1 MVLPPPQTREFSER
15 ILALE
20 AECSGELEQSQQSVQ
35 EINLLLQKTNQEVEK
50 LSTKEMQ
57 LSNRVRDM
65 EMHLDNYGRQD
76 IRDLYT
82 ASHEVQLRLFMMRSQ
97 AEQLQSRHQHIK
109 EYQEKLRILLDL
121 LAVQPVEGSE
131 MMSGGGRYTGTLGNS
146 RATELMMPT
155 SGLLIIEA
163 QEDERMRVSRQ
174 IQDGPT
180 QTMTNLMLR
189 AEICERLF
197 ERDPSEAR
205 SELQGLRLQ
214 INQSLQDARRL
225 VFDLRPLILDEL
237 GLVPT
242 VQRYVAEL
250 QRRKDI
256 DEGTVEGPEYDL
268 HLTTAM
274 QVALFRFIQTG
285 FSAMLADGPAD
296 EIEVV
301 IEVGDTEARLMIAA
315 STVSG
320 ERTRMEERLEE
331 EHLASR
337 LNLLNAHLITEQRAN
352 KGFAIEVVVPI
363 PPDARI

>member
-1 MVLPPPQTREFSER
+1 MVLPPPQTKEFSER

-20 AECSGELEQSQQSVQ
+20 AECSGELEQSQQSLQ
-35 EINLLLQKTNQEVEK
+35 EINLLLHKTNQEVEK
-50 LSTKEMQ
+50 LSTKELQ

-97 AEQLQSRHQHIK
+97 SEQLQSRHQHIK

-131 MMSGGGRYTGTLGNS
+131 MVPAGRYTGQLGSN
-146 RATELMMPT
+146 RGTELISQT
-155 SGLLIIEA
+155 SGLTIIEA
-163 QEDERMRVSRQ
+163 QEDERLRVSRQ
-174 IQDGPT
+174 IHDGPT

-197 ERDPSEAR
+197 DRDPAEAR

-225 VFDLRPLILDEL
+225 VFDLRPMILDEL

-256 DEGTVEGPEYDL
+256 DEGTVDGPEYDL
-268 HLTTAM
+268 RLTTTM

-285 FSAMLADGPAD
+285 LSAILADGPAD
-296 EIEVV
+296 AVEVT
-301 IEVGDTEARLMIAA
+301 IQIDEREARLVVAA
-315 STVSG
+315 SMISG

-331 EHLASR
+331 EHLAAR

-352 KGFAIEVVVPI
+352 KGFAVEVVVPI
-363 PPDARI
+363 PIDARL